1 MSGLFL
7 TGSSVGL
14 LVYGLLPPEV
24 RAEFSFGRWF
34 LAALP
39 LHLVLLAL
47 ALLAIIIWYRP
58 EADPPGGAE
67 RLALQRAVLG
77 PTTRAEWLSL
87 AVLVSLVVGFLT
99 EPLHGVDGAWLGI
112 AALVALVVG
121 GVLDATMLRTG
132 VNWNFLLFF
141 GVITS
146 LGSVFG
152 ALRLDR
158 WLAEALA
165 GPVAALAASSAL
177 FCIGLTL
184 AGFALSLVVRWQAA
198 APLLTLVA
206 MPAAAAIGINPF
218 LVGVISLVATG
229 VWFFPFQSTVYLAL
243 YHGSGELFSN
253 AQARRLAWAWGPMV
267 LISVALAV
275 PAWRWMGLL
284 R

>member
-39 LHLVLLAL
+39 LHLVLFAL

-132 VNWNFLLFF
+132 VNWNFLIFF

-146 LGSVFG
+146 LGGVFSSLG
-152 ALRLDR
+152 IER
-158 WLAEALA
+158 WLADLLR
-165 GPVAALAASSAL
+165 GPTAALAAAPTL
-177 FCIGLTL
+177 FCLGLAL
-184 AGFALSLVVRWQAA
+184 AGFVLSLLIRWQAA

-206 MPAAAAIGINPF
+206 TPAASTAGIDPF
-218 LVGVISLVATG
+218 LVGLISLVATQ

-243 YHGSGELFSN
+243 YHGSGELFSHRD
-253 AQARRLAWAWGPMV
+253 ARPLALLWGPMV
-267 LISVALAV
+267 LLSLVAAV
-275 PAWRWMGLL
+275 PIWRLMGLL
-284 R
+284 P